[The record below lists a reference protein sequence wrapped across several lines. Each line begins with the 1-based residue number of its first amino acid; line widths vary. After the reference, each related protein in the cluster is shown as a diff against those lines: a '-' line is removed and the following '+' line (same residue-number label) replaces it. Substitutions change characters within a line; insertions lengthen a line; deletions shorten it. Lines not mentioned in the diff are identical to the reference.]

1 MATDILIT
9 GAGGFVGQRL
19 ARLLAERGRDVVA
32 LVQRQPEGAVAARLQ
47 HPRIRVEVMDL
58 ERPDFARLPNDI
70 EGVVAL
76 AQCAHFRDFPR
87 RAGEIFAVN
96 VAAHAALLEWARAID
111 VRRFVYA
118 SSGGVYGP
126 LAPVPV
132 AESHALSID
141 VPLGFYPGT
150 KLCAEV
156 LSQNYRH
163 FFDTAVILR
172 PFFIYGPGQRP
183 DMLIPR
189 LIESVRSGQAIK
201 LQGRDGLRL
210 NPIYVDDAVE
220 GFAAALEANGH
231 HVLNL
236 GGPDV
241 VTLRAIGE
249 LIGGLVGKALKF
261 ETTEGVPS
269 DFVGDT
275 TLARGILGAPR
286 VGFPEGI
293 AHTLQTDHSSP

>member
-1 MATDILIT
+1 M
-9 GAGGFVGQRL
+9 GQRL
-19 ARLLAERGRDVVA
+19 ARLLAERGGEVVA
-32 LVQRQPEGAVAARLQ
+32 LVRRRPDGAVAARLQ

-58 ERPDFARLPNDI
+58 GCPDFARLPKEV

-76 AQCAHFRDFPR
+76 AQSSHFRDFPQ

-96 VAAHAALLEWARAID
+96 VAAHAALLEWARACGAK
-111 VRRFVYA
+111 RFVYA

-126 LAPVPV
+126 RAPVPV
-132 AESHALSID
+132 AETQALAID
-141 VPLGFYPGT
+141 VPIGFYPGT
-150 KLCAEV
+150 KLCAEI

-172 PFFIYGPGQRP
+172 PFFIYGPGQRS
-183 DMLIPR
+183 DMFIPR

-201 LQGRDGLRL
+201 LQGPDGLRL

-220 GFAAALEANGH
+220 GFAAALEARGH
-231 HVLNL
+231 HIRNL

-241 VTLRAIGE
+241 VSLRA
-249 LIGGLVGKALKF
+249 IGGLVGQLIGKVPKYDTA
-261 ETTEGVPS
+261 EGAPS

-275 TLARGILGAPR
+275 TLARSVLGAPR
-286 VGFPEGI
+286 IGFAEGI
-293 AHTLQTDHSSP
+293 ARTLQADQG